1 MLRDTA
7 VKTQTVTPVPTIL
20 SQGEPSDLTQEKAPH
35 KSVDITQYAPLAEKA
50 LFTLKV
56 NKNRDA
62 HSVAARTLTLGTEVM
77 QDKAAAAIVRTAFTK
92 QVCDMCFAP
101 LPVVPADAKE
111 PSGTP
116 CDQCEFVRYCS
127 EDCRAKAT
135 PYHQEECS
143 VSGKLEAI
151 REKHKV
157 DVDLLRLVLRVLALY
172 QTQDSAAKP
181 VANEFTPVR
190 FIEDLPSRKEAF
202 EETWIK
208 TITDAMD
215 AFIAVL
221 PGNLATLATSDF
233 LIGLACR
240 ISIHS
245 QGFADPA
252 SRRNN
257 DCIGLF
263 PLTAQFINHSCLP
276 NAYLVSKANGRV
288 AIRTLQEVPEGQ
300 ALTVSYVDLF
310 QPREQRRRD
319 LLMTRHFWC
328 QCRRCNELL
337 SSSVDRYMDGI
348 LCRKCKFGVMI
359 FEETKEV
366 NDINALMTDT
376 SILDKEIRGKK
387 AECESCKAKI
397 PVADLVKVLK
407 QAIEDY
413 AGAIMLVR
421 QRRLPE
427 ARKAL
432 ETYLQTYERGEL
444 LHFYNSYLLNVL
456 IPLMNTCVAL
466 NDVHAAVTYN
476 KAILKRMAL
485 TNALPRVA
493 PETGEFWYHLGDL
506 YNRLANTK
514 LQQSRNPTKSVTILI
529 NRYLKEAKAA
539 YVEAHKIFNV
549 AYGKAHPKTQLAL
562 QRRKLKTL

>member
-1 MLRDTA
+1 M
-7 VKTQTVTPVPTIL
+7 
-20 SQGEPSDLTQEKAPH
+20 
-35 KSVDITQYAPLAEKA
+35 
-50 LFTLKV
+50 
-56 NKNRDA
+56 
-62 HSVAARTLTLGTEVM
+62 
-77 QDKAAAAIVRTAFTK
+77 
-92 QVCDMCFAP
+92 
-101 LPVVPADAKE
+101 
-111 PSGTP
+111 
-116 CDQCEFVRYCS
+116 
-127 EDCRAKAT
+127 
-135 PYHQEECS
+135 
-143 VSGKLEAI
+143 
-151 REKHKV
+151 
-157 DVDLLRLVLRVLALY
+157 LALY
-172 QTQDSAAKP
+172 RTQDPSAKP
-181 VANEFTPVR
+181 IANEFTPVC
-190 FIEDLPSRKEAF
+190 FIEDLPSRKDAF
-202 EETWIK
+202 EEAWLK

-215 AFIAVL
+215 AFIEVL
-221 PGNLATLATSDF
+221 PENLTALATSDL

-263 PLTAQFINHSCLP
+263 PLTAQFVNHSCLP
-276 NAYLVSKANGRV
+276 NAHLVSKPNGCV

-300 ALTVSYVDLF
+300 ELTVSYVDLF

-319 LLMTRHFWC
+319 ILMTRRFWC

-376 SILDKEIRGKK
+376 SVLDKEIRGKK

-397 PVADLVKVLK
+397 PVTELVNILK
-407 QAIEDY
+407 RAIEDY
-413 AGAIMLVR
+413 AGAIVLVR

-432 ETYLQTYERGEL
+432 ETYLQTYEKGEL
-444 LHFYNSYLLNVL
+444 LHHYNSYLLNVL

-466 NDVHAAVTYN
+466 NDIHAAVSHN

-485 TNALPRVA
+485 TNALPKVA

-506 YNRLANTK
+506 YNRLANAK
-514 LQQSRNPTKSVTILI
+514 LQQSRNPSKSVTILI
-529 NRYLKEAKAA
+529 NRYLKEAKMA
-539 YVEAHKIFNV
+539 YMEAHKIFNV
-549 AYGKAHPKTQLAL
+549 SYGKAHPKSQLAL
-562 QRRKLKTL
+562 QRRQLKTL